1 MRALAM
7 AIGNAI
13 ELQRGLG
20 GLSTLPIRDKSDR
33 TEAVEAVEAVGSE
46 VVDLDQQSVMV
57 NRVSKIVIR
66 HVSFGRLT
74 D

>member
-1 MRALAM
+1 M

-13 ELQRGLG
+13 ELQGGFG
-20 GLSTLPIRDKSDR
+20 GLSTLPSRDKSDR
-33 TEAVEAVEAVGSE
+33 TEAVEAVGSE

-66 HVSFGRLT
+66 HVSFGRLA

>member
-20 GLSTLPIRDKSDR
+20 GLSTLPDRDKSDR
-33 TEAVEAVEAVGSE
+33 TEPVEVVESE
-46 VVDLDQQSVMV
+46 IVDLDQQSVMV
-57 NRVSKIVIR
+57 NRVSNIVIR

>member
-1 MRALAM
+1 M

-20 GLSTLPIRDKSDR
+20 GLSTLPSRDKSDR
-33 TEAVEAVEAVGSE
+33 TEAVEAVGSE

-66 HVSFGRLT
+66 HVSFGRRA

>member
-1 MRALAM
+1 M

-20 GLSTLPIRDKSDR
+20 GLSTLPSRDKSDR
-33 TEAVEAVEAVGSE
+33 TEAVQALGSE
-46 VVDLDQQSVMV
+46 IVDLDEQSVLV
-57 NRVSKIVIR
+57 NRVSNIVIR

>member
-1 MRALAM
+1 M

-20 GLSTLPIRDKSDR
+20 GSSTLPSRDKSDR
-33 TEAVEAVEAVGSE
+33 TEPVEVVESE
-46 VVDLDQQSVMV
+46 IVDLDQQSVMV
-57 NRVSKIVIR
+57 NRVSNIVIR

>member
-20 GLSTLPIRDKSDR
+20 GLSTLPSRDKSDR
-33 TEAVEAVEAVGSE
+33 TEAVEAVGSE

>member
-20 GLSTLPIRDKSDR
+20 GLSTLPSRDKSDR
-33 TEAVEAVEAVGSE
+33 TEAVEAVGSE

-66 HVSFGRLT
+66 HVSFGRLA

>member
-1 MRALAM
+1 M

-20 GLSTLPIRDKSDR
+20 GLSTLPSRDKSDR
-33 TEAVEAVEAVGSE
+33 TEAVEAVGSE

-57 NRVSKIVIR
+57 NRVSNIVIR

>member
-1 MRALAM
+1 M

-20 GLSTLPIRDKSDR
+20 GLSTLPSRDKSDR
-33 TEAVEAVEAVGSE
+33 TEAVEAVGSE

>member
-1 MRALAM
+1 M

-20 GLSTLPIRDKSDR
+20 GLSTLPSRDKSDR
-33 TEAVEAVEAVGSE
+33 TEAVGSE

>member
-20 GLSTLPIRDKSDR
+20 DLSTLPSRDKSER
-33 TEAVEAVEAVGSE
+33 TEAVEAVGSE
-46 VVDLDQQSVMV
+46 IVDLDQQSVMV
-57 NRVSKIVIR
+57 SRVSNILIR
-66 HVSFGRLT
+66 RVSFGRLT

>member
-1 MRALAM
+1 M

-20 GLSTLPIRDKSDR
+20 GLSTLPSRDKSDR
-33 TEAVEAVEAVGSE
+33 TEAIEAVGSE

-66 HVSFGRLT
+66 HVSFGRLA